1 MSPLGSVRTCGSAP
15 RTSVVSP
22 HPRHILFRQALG
34 MTTEVAQTVQ
44 WWIGDAL
51 NFGEQRY
58 GEMYTQAIDET
69 GLGYDAIRQMKWV
82 ASQYEM
88 CTRVHNLS
96 WTHHRAAASDC

>member
-1 MSPLGSVRTCGSAP
+1 
-15 RTSVVSP
+15 
-22 HPRHILFRQALG
+22 

-69 GLGYDAIRQMKWV
+69 GLDYQTLPNWKGANWHQLGGV
-82 ASQYEM
+82 AVRIVP
-88 CTRVHNLS
+88 T
-96 WTHHRAAASDC
+96 